1 MHPRMRLE
9 GTKRAALAIAFVS
22 MFVAACG
29 GGATT
34 AAPSTGATTAAP
46 STGAG
51 SAGIEAAKALVGKH
65 SAEITA
71 WPGPTTAPAAATG
84 KKIGVITCANAA
96 EGCIREANG
105 AEEGAK
111 AIGWDVQVLDGQGD
125 QQKQLAA
132 CSALLDSKVDA
143 IVLVSLNDAVLG
155 PCMDRAKQQG
165 TLIINTVSPDPRA
178 FGGLMNVG
186 PDDFEAGRTLAAYIA
201 ANSGGN
207 VAIFDHNENPAVA
220 DRARGLKAGL
230 SEFGASYQVVYE
242 ISVTLSQIGAPEE
255 QLMSAFLQS
264 HPKGTADW
272 VYAGFDAML
281 APLVDTADRAG
292 RSELKALSI
301 DGNLQN
307 LDFIRKGTI
316 EVASVGYPLEWVGWA
331 AIDELNRA
339 FAGKGLVDEAIPFR
353 LLTKDNLPEAG
364 KPFEGDF
371 DFRSEFKKLWG
382 K

>member
-1 MHPRMRLE
+1 MHQQMKLE
-9 GTKRAALAIAFVS
+9 GTKRAALTVTLIG
-22 MFVAACG
+22 MFVAGCG
-29 GGATT
+29 GTATS
-34 AAPSTGATTAAP
+34 AAPSTGTGPAADG
-46 STGAG
+46 GAG
-51 SAGIEAAKALVGKH
+51 LAAAKALVESH
-65 SAEITA
+65 SAKVTA
-71 WPGPTTAPAAATG
+71 WPGPTSAPAAATG

-165 TLIINTVSPDPRA
+165 TLVINTVSPDPRA

-186 PDDFEAGRTLAAYIA
+186 PDDFESGRTLAAYIA
-201 ANSGGN
+201 ANGGGK

-230 SEFGASYQVVYE
+230 NEFGVAYEIVYE

-292 RSELKALSI
+292 RNELKALSV

-307 LDFIRKGTI
+307 LDFIRQGKI
-316 EVASVGYPLEWVGWA
+316 EVATAGYPLEWVGWA

-339 FAGKGLVDEAIPFR
+339 FAGKSLGR
-353 LLTKDNLPEAG
+353 
-364 KPFEGDF
+364 
-371 DFRSEFKKLWG
+371 
-382 K
+382 